1 MYEILTDSVPY
12 PELKWGELP
21 DHEFKTK
28 VINECY
34 HPKFNV
40 PIKKS
45 LRQLIEKCWSNDP
58 VNRHSF
64 REILAN
70 IKKEEDADADD
81 YMIEDVDHDEFD
93 LYVDLIEQLLDQVET
108 IEKDKKQLKMKITK
122 LEDENKQK
130 SKKISM
136 IEKENQQLKEEI
148 DKLKRFKT
156 ISSPKLPK
164 SSRKTNFLDICF
176 VIDVPNSMRDS
187 FPAIIDLIHDSC
199 FNLSISNRKSFIR
212 FGCVVLRD
220 PESRPIN
227 EKHRN
232 VIKILLKNVG
242 LRILKIDQLSMK
254 F

>member
-58 VNRHSF
+58 VNRPSF

-70 IKKEEDADADD
+70 IKKEEDTDADD

-93 LYVDLIEQLLDQVET
+93 LYVENITDESDLIEQLLDQVET

-130 SKKISM
+130 SKKNI
-136 IEKENQQLKEEI
+136 N
-148 DKLKRFKT
+148 DWKREST
-156 ISSPKLPK
+156 IK
-164 SSRKTNFLDICF
+164 R
-176 VIDVPNSMRDS
+176 
-187 FPAIIDLIHDSC
+187 
-199 FNLSISNRKSFIR
+199 
-212 FGCVVLRD
+212 
-220 PESRPIN
+220 
-227 EKHRN
+227 RN
-232 VIKILLKNVG
+232 W
-242 LRILKIDQLSMK
+242 
-254 F
+254 